1 MIFELSLAAAL
12 ILYFV
17 VLIGIPIIVRW
28 TDIAN
33 LIGKFLVI
41 LRTCMS
47 VQIFIFISCCACK
60 VVKHQTVMVVERFG
74 KFHRACRSD
83 NGFGGTG
90 LHFLIPCMDSPRAIK
105 WRRKEV
111 GNRRATTHE
120 VVMHTVDLRE
130 QLMDFEHQKIITRDN
145 VRHDSDPTVAFTKT
159 IPWDMGRMMFSYW
172 FFLSFFFF
180 LLFISGGDYGAP
192 DDCFQ
197 FVRPSPCC
205 VWDFWSGSSDP
216 CFILHKLFLNLNTA
230 KAFFVL
236 TPPPVSRSHETG
248 ANHTALHHRRHGSRR
263 YAGLPADVFISGT
276 YACSVPNSFTQ
287 ASREE
292 IQQLLLFKI
301 KKTCQNWG

>member
-105 WRRKEV
+105 WRRKEI
-111 GNRRATTHE
+111 GNTRATTHE

-159 IPWDMGRMMFSYW
+159 IPWDMKRIMFSYW
-172 FFLSFFFF
+172 
-180 LLFISGGDYGAP
+180 
-192 DDCFQ
+192 
-197 FVRPSPCC
+197 
-205 VWDFWSGSSDP
+205 
-216 CFILHKLFLNLNTA
+216 LFLPF
-230 KAFFVL
+230 FFVL
-236 TPPPVSRSHETG
+236 AVYIRWRLRCTRWLFSICSTQSVLRMRLLIWFVGSLLYFTQIVPQFEHCKSFFCFNTSTSLTQSWNWCKPHCAPSSETWVSTIRWSACRCFYFWHICMLSPELVYT
-248 ANHTALHHRRHGSRR
+248 
-263 YAGLPADVFISGT
+263 GLPWRDPTAPS
-276 YACSVPNSFTQ
+276 
-287 ASREE
+287 
-292 IQQLLLFKI
+292 L
-301 KKTCQNWG
+301 QN